1 MTSEVRGT
9 SGQQFRKDA
18 TNHVPSDRSG
28 ADRDV
33 DNICVQTGEEF
44 STEFLQDRI
53 AQRRLAPVVT
63 GVEQHQSKRVG
74 FNLNQNNPQLVNED
88 LNGILGLRRLDSDGS
103 SEFSDFVTAGTGYVP
118 DLEKNVFPSSN
129 VSRQYGG
136 LRRQLSGKF
145 ADEVNRDW
153 VIPRSNTPP
162 FYVGES
168 PQSYSPYGQG
178 FFEGSFSFKMKFLC
192 SFGGRILPRPNDGKL
207 RYVGGDTRILSIH
220 KGTNFEELMKKT
232 LAICNHPHTIKYQ
245 LPGEELDALVS
256 VCSDEDLLHM
266 IEEYHE
272 LERTEGSQRLR
283 LFLVPLNEPESP
295 SSIEGRVTHP
305 MGPDSQFVFAVNGML
320 DRSPRKSSSGQSLT
334 SQTSHLGNASDY
346 SPTFH
351 RDTSTSAFTLEN
363 KDVSLSSSNLS
374 GTSSKHA
381 RQFLGTL
388 QIPQKSFIPSPPLS
402 PVQLQHRDLKNS
414 NVQLHLDQPY
424 CHGNG
429 GIALSDVDAVGYINN
444 LDHGPPLMNYHQHNK
459 NLAETY
465 LTKKSHNMPSL
476 NRSASEDFVPSA
488 QYGQGGM
495 NFERY
500 MPLRKPLI
508 HSDKSVSHPK
518 DILELL
524 LPTGNIDA
532 SHQKIM
538 HVLSDSRLHEHLE
551 RSLEGE
557 NVPVPLNLIREGS
570 PSLEMPSSSQE
581 REAQLVDQ
589 KNKMV
594 THSNQFNISTPHHC
608 KQEEGLELFSHY
620 TNDTSADKKWKHFGG
635 NVEVTSNDAVM
646 EFKNLLNMNY
656 LKDAV
661 DSQEYKLDTTSQ
673 YSHRIQNG
681 TNDQQC
687 STTISGQSISRPHGL
702 LTVASQEFLISSPQM
717 PTSSASDREYSLHDN
732 YPEYVVEKVGSGRH
746 SFEDPKYEDVCP
758 VQSQPLDNHNDNK
771 VTKSVVIVE
780 DLTNSTPPGI
790 PASKAVY
797 RVSHLE
803 DETSDECSSPT
814 ETEISA
820 APESEGK
827 GVTADGK
834 HRHETITD
842 AAIAEMEAG
851 IYGLQIIKNA
861 DLEELQE
868 LGSGTFGT
876 VYHGKW
882 RGTDVAIKRIKKS
895 CFSDRSSEQ
904 ERLTKDFWREAK
916 ILSTLHHPN
925 VVALYGVVPDGPG
938 GTLATVAEFMVNGS
952 LRHVLVRKDRVL
964 DRRKRLIILMDTAF
978 GMEYLHLKNI
988 VHFDLKCDNLL
999 VNLRDPERPICKVAD
1014 FGLSRIKRNTL
1025 VSGGVRGTLPWMA
1038 PELLN
1043 GSSSRV
1049 SEKVDVFSFG
1059 IVMWEILTGEE
1070 PYANMHCGAIIGGI
1084 VNNTLRPPIPKRC
1097 DLEWKKLMEECW
1109 SPDPADRP
1117 SFTDI
1122 THRLRDMSTAL
1133 QKKRSNVASR

>member
-9 SGQQFRKDA
+9 SGPQFRTDA
-18 TNHVPSDRSG
+18 TNHVLSDRSG
-28 ADRDV
+28 GDRDE
-33 DNICVQTGEEF
+33 DIICVQTGEEF

-63 GVEQHQSKRVG
+63 GTVDQHQSKRVG
-74 FNLNQNNPQLVNED
+74 FNLTQNNPFVSED
-88 LNGILGLRRLDSDGS
+88 LNAVLGLRRIDSDGS
-103 SEFSDFVTAGTGYVP
+103 SVFSDFVTAGTGYVP

-129 VSRQYGG
+129 ISRNYGG
-136 LRRQLSGKF
+136 LRRQLSGKL
-145 ADEVNRDW
+145 ADDVTR

-162 FYVGES
+162 LYVGES
-168 PQSYSPYGQG
+168 PQSYSPYAQG

-207 RYVGGDTRILSIH
+207 RYAGGDTRILSIH
-220 KGTNFEELMKKT
+220 KATNFEELMKKT
-232 LAICNHPHTIKYQ
+232 LAICNHPHIIKYQ
-245 LPGEELDALVS
+245 LPGEDLDALVS
-256 VCSDEDLLHM
+256 VCSDEDLHHM
-266 IEEYHE
+266 IEEYNE
-272 LERTEGSQRLR
+272 LERTVGSQRLR

-295 SSIEGRVTHP
+295 TSNEGRVTHP
-305 MGPDSQFVFAVNGML
+305 IGPDCQFVFAVNGML
-320 DRSPRKSSSGQSLT
+320 DRSPRKRSSGQNVT
-334 SQTSHLGNASDY
+334 SQTSHLGNGSDY
-346 SPTFH
+346 SPTFLKK
-351 RDTSTSAFTLEN
+351 TSTSAFTLE

-374 GTSSKHA
+374 GTSTKHA
-381 RQFLGTL
+381 RQLLGTL
-388 QIPQKSFIPSPPLS
+388 QIPQKCIFLSPPLS
-402 PVQLQHRDLKNS
+402 PVQLQHREPKNS
-414 NVQLHLDQPY
+414 NLQLHFDQPY

-429 GIALSDVDAVGYINN
+429 GIALSDVDAEGYINN
-444 LDHGPPLMNYHQHNK
+444 LDHGPPLMNYHNK
-459 NLAETY
+459 NLAKSY
-465 LTKKSHNMPSL
+465 LTKNSHNMPSL
-476 NRSASEDFVPSA
+476 NRSVSEDFVPSA
-488 QYGQGGM
+488 QCGQSGI
-495 NFERY
+495 NSNRY
-500 MPLRKPLI
+500 MPLRKALI
-508 HSDKSVSHPK
+508 HSDKS
-518 DILELL
+518 DIMDLL
-524 LPTGNIDA
+524 LQTGNIDA
-532 SHQKIM
+532 SHQKMM
-538 HVLSDSRLHEHLE
+538 HALSDSRLHEHLE

-557 NVPVPLNLIREGS
+557 NVSVSLNMNREKS
-570 PSLEMPSSSQE
+570 PSLEMPSSLQA
-581 REAQLVDQ
+581 REGEMVDEI
-589 KNKMV
+589 NKMAAYV
-594 THSNQFNISTPHHC
+594 NISTLHHF
-608 KQEEGLELFSHY
+608 KEEEGLEVFKRD
-620 TNDTSADKKWKHFGG
+620 TNNTSADKKWEHLRG
-635 NVEVTSNDAVM
+635 NSEVSSNVVM
-646 EFKNLLNMNY
+646 ESKNLLNMNY
-656 LKDAV
+656 LTDAV
-661 DSQEYKLDTTSQ
+661 DPQDYKSDTTSQ

-681 TNDQQC
+681 TNDRHC
-687 STTISGQSISRPHGL
+687 TTTSSSQSISQPRGL
-702 LTVASQEFLISSPQM
+702 LTVASQEFLISTPQV
-717 PTSSASDREYSLHDN
+717 PTSSASDGEYSLQDN
-732 YPEYVVEKVGSGRH
+732 YPEYLVEKVGRH
-746 SFEDPKYEDVCP
+746 SSEDLKCEDVHP
-758 VQSQPLDNHNDNK
+758 VQSQPLDNHSDNK
-771 VTKSVVIVE
+771 VTKAVVIVE
-780 DLTNSTPPGI
+780 DLTNSTPAEI
-790 PASKAVY
+790 PPSKAVY
-797 RVSHLE
+797 CVSHI
-803 DETSDECSSPT
+803 DETSDECLSPT
-814 ETEISA
+814 EMEISEA
-820 APESEGK
+820 ADSEGK

-834 HRHETITD
+834 HRHETISD
-842 AAIAEMEAG
+842 ATIAEMEAG

-882 RGTDVAIKRIKKS
+882 RGTDIAIKRIKKS

-916 ILSTLHHPN
+916 ILSTIHHPN
-925 VVALYGVVPDGPG
+925 VLAFYGVVPDGPG

-1109 SPDPADRP
+1109 SPDPAGRP